1 MPLNMIT
8 VVIAS
13 YRYGHLAAH
22 CIESLL
28 SQTIAPARILFV
40 DDGGFDCD
48 HLPNLYPNIEYVF
61 RDKNLGVVDNFQD
74 MLSRVNT
81 EYVLF
86 VGADNWLRSDAI
98 ELLSKV
104 SADIVTYDVIVTGEL
119 KEDILMRLPIQAFPH
134 QGDLYWDR
142 QEQHHGSMMY
152 RTALGQKIGYK
163 KRYEDGAHPQEDWNL
178 WDKMLEQGATVA
190 SLKEGLLFY
199 RRHRENFLKYSNET
213 VHSINLEASC
223 AIEEWP
229 ELGVPHPEVRADS
242 KTTGAWFF
250 ISTPP
255 QNFSSQR
262 QTKQNR
268 RWCKR

>member
-28 SQTIAPARILFV
+28 SQTIPPTRILFV
-40 DDGGFDCD
+40 DDGGFDCN
-48 HLPNLYPNIEYVF
+48 HLPILYPDIEYVL
-61 RDKNLGVVDNFQD
+61 RDENLGVVDNFQD

-86 VGADNWLRSDAI
+86 IGADNWLRSDAI
-98 ELLSKV
+98 EQLSNA

-119 KEDILMRLPIQAFPH
+119 KADILMRMPIQAFPH
-134 QGDLYWDR
+134 QGDLYWSR
-142 QEQHHGSMMY
+142 QERHHGSMMY

-163 KRYEDGAHPQEDWNL
+163 KRYEDGTHPQEDWNL
-178 WDKMLEQGATVA
+178 WDKMLEQGATVV

-199 RRHRENFLKYSNET
+199 RRHRENFLKYSHET
-213 VHSINLEASC
+213 LSPQKLNPSYALE
-223 AIEEWP
+223 E
-229 ELGVPHPEVRADS
+229 
-242 KTTGAWFF
+242 
-250 ISTPP
+250 
-255 QNFSSQR
+255 
-262 QTKQNR
+262 
-268 RWCKR
+268 